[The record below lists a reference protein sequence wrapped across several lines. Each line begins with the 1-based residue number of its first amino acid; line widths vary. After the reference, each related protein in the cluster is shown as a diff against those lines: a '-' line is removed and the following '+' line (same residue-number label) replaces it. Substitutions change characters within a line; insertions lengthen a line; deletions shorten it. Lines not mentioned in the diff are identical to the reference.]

1 MSTILLRCRDADMM
15 GPVCDYISEDDPFD
29 DTVKDMNT
37 HAQIHN
43 EPEITDDDVAELQEL
58 LMGGDLCCEDECC
71 C

>member
-15 GPVCDYISEDDPFD
+15 GPVCDYISAEDLFFD
-29 DTVKDMNT
+29 KVRDMNA
-37 HAQIHN
+37 HAQVHN

-58 LMGGDLCCEDECC
+58 LMGDNLCCEDECC